1 MKNKTPE
8 ILYEDNHIIAI
19 NKQVSDI
26 VQGDKTG
33 DEPLT
38 DKVKSYIKKKYNK
51 PGQVFLGL
59 PHRLDRPTSG
69 LVLLARTSKALV
81 RLNKMF
87 QDKEIRKIYWAIVEN
102 APTEKKGSLEH
113 YISKN
118 EKQNK
123 SYVFDEQKPQSKK
136 AILLYRQLAES
147 DRYTLLEIELKTGR
161 HHQMRAQLSKIGS
174 VIKGDL
180 KYGARRSN
188 PDKGIC
194 LHARKIQFVHPVK
207 RENITLVAPVP
218 NTPLWQYF
226 EKEMQ
231 SI

>member
-87 QDKEIRKIYWAIVEN
+87 QDKEIR
-102 APTEKKGSLEH
+102 
-113 YISKN
+113 
-118 EKQNK
+118 
-123 SYVFDEQKPQSKK
+123 
-136 AILLYRQLAES
+136 
-147 DRYTLLEIELKTGR
+147 
-161 HHQMRAQLSKIGS
+161 
-174 VIKGDL
+174 
-180 KYGARRSN
+180 
-188 PDKGIC
+188 
-194 LHARKIQFVHPVK
+194 
-207 RENITLVAPVP
+207 
-218 NTPLWQYF
+218 
-226 EKEMQ
+226 
-231 SI
+231 